1 MKGACPIVITHALI
15 SLESTEQRTVLMLLL
30 SQVLRRDNLE
40 ILRPT
45 PHPHVYLHFSLRQ
58 EKLVTLLGEIYF
70 HFSLRHLQIPVRRWA
85 MLLSAAYFSKCKV
98 QSQML
103 RMAWTVKVRAPTSL
117 SRQSPENSC
126 TCIKFA
132 IFFSSGD
139 CRLIHTLTLQDT
151 YDSLIPFPDPSSK
164 RKGGSGKYSTSSH
177 YGLAVAMDSAKS

>member
-1 MKGACPIVITHALI
+1 MRGACPIVITHALI

-126 TCIKFA
+126 TCMKFA
-132 IFFSSGD
+132 IFFFLW
-139 CRLIHTLTLQDT
+139 RLSVNSYSNTPGYIWQ
-151 YDSLIPFPDPSSK
+151 SNPFPRPLFK
-164 RKGGSGKYSTSSH
+164 EERG
-177 YGLAVAMDSAKS
+177 VWQI